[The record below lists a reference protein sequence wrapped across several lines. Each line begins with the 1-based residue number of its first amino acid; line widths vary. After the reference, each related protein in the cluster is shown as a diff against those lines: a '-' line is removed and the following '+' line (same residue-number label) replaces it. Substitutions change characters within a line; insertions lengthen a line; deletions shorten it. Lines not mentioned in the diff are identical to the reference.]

1 MAVRVLW
8 VVKGL
13 GPGGAET
20 LLAAAAEAHDRSRF
34 EVECAYVLPH
44 KDHLAERLERAG
56 VRTTCISRTR
66 SDRWWPLRLARLV
79 RGGQFDVV
87 HVHSPLPGSVA
98 RLAVRSMVRQ
108 RPRVVTTEHNAWG
121 TFATPTRVLNRWTSS
136 WDDATFAVSDE
147 VRNSMRG
154 ATRRRA
160 VTLVHGIDVAAVVPL
175 RAERDSVRAEL
186 AIGPDEFVI
195 GTVANFREQ
204 KDYPTL
210 LRAAREFLDRGGRA
224 KWLIVGQGP
233 LERRTR
239 QLAAEL
245 GLSDVVTFTGFRADA
260 ARVQSAF
267 DVFTLSSQWEGL
279 PVALMEA
286 LAVGTPIAATAVGGV
301 VETLTHGESALLVPP
316 GEPAELAEAW
326 STLQRDGALRRHLG
340 ITTMGLADRF
350 DVRRAQSTIESTYS
364 TLLPGGPVRTSAPTA
379 KSSPRRPTGLHIR
392 ELTENDEPAVLA
404 LLGRSLGWDDDPRFR
419 DLYRW
424 KHIDNVFGP
433 SFGWVATDA
442 ERIVGVRLFM
452 RWNFVRGG
460 ETLRA
465 VRAVDTA
472 TDPEYQ
478 GRGLFTALTM
488 HGLEEIGAQGID
500 FVFNTPNGQS
510 KPGYLK
516 MGWKEVGRLPAAVQ
530 ITRARSIV
538 RLARARTA
546 ADHWSIPLGVGRS
559 IEEWL
564 DTGQFPDV
572 SHGHDIRGLRTSI
585 SPDFVRWRYGMPH
598 LAYRVVGDGD
608 GAAVVRARRRGAAL
622 ELVTASVL
630 GQSARATTA
639 AALSAAREVNA
650 DHVLRITTSRPAGF
664 ATVRALG
671 PTLTWRE
678 VSTAAM
684 PPIANWAVEMGD
696 IELM

>member
-20 LLAAAAEAHDRSRF
+20 LLAAAAEVHDSARF
-34 EVECAYVLPH
+34 EIECAYVLPY

-56 VRTTCISRTR
+56 VRTTCLSSTQ
-66 SDRWWPLRLARLV
+66 SDRWWPVRLARLV
-79 RGGQFDVV
+79 RSGQFGAV

-98 RLAVRSMVRQ
+98 RLAVRSMVRR

-121 TFATPTRVLNRWTSS
+121 TFAKPTRLLNRWTSS

-160 VTLVHGIDVAAVVPL
+160 VTLVHGIDVAAVTAL

-186 AIGPDEFVI
+186 GIGADEFVI

-204 KDYPTL
+204 KDHPTL
-210 LRAAREFLDRGGRA
+210 LRAAREFIDRGGRA

-233 LERRTR
+233 LEHETH

-245 GLSDVVTFTGFRADA
+245 GLTDAVTFTGFRADA

-267 DVFTLSSQWEGL
+267 DVFTLSSRWEGL

-301 VETLTHGESALLVPP
+301 AETLVNGESALLVPP
-316 GEPAELAEAW
+316 GEPTALAEAW

-340 ITTMGLADRF
+340 MTSMGLAHRF
-350 DVRRAQSTIESTYS
+350 DVRRAQATVESTYATLCPDTGVRPS
-364 TLLPGGPVRTSAPTA
+364 TPSVKA
-379 KSSPRRPTGLHIR
+379 SPLRSTGLDIR
-392 ELTENDEPAVLA
+392 RLTAGDEPAVLA
-404 LLGRSLGWDDDPRFR
+404 LLGRSLGWEDEPRFR
-419 DLYRW
+419 DLYQW
-424 KHIDNVFGP
+424 KHLDNVFGP

-442 ERIVGVRLFM
+442 GRVVGVRLFM

-472 TDPEYQ
+472 THPDYQ

-488 HGLEEIGAQGID
+488 HGLEEIRADGID
-500 FVFNTPNGQS
+500 FVFNTPNALS
-510 KPGYLK
+510 RPGYLK
-516 MGWKEVGRLPAAVQ
+516 MGWRQVGSVRVAVMPRSATSLGKMALSRVPADLFSLPQVSGEQ
-530 ITRARSIV
+530 IDARSV
-538 RLARARTA
+538 EPLVTTSGSTADDRRLRTA
-546 ADHWSIPLGVGRS
+546 KSAGYLLWRFGLPSLGYRLHQDSDG
-559 IEEWL
+559 WL
-564 DTGQFPDV
+564 
-572 SHGHDIRGLRTSI
+572 I
-585 SPDFVRWRYGMPH
+585 S
-598 LAYRVVGDGD
+598 RV
-608 GAAVVRARRRGAAL
+608 RRRGRAR
-622 ELVTASVL
+622 ELVLADGRGATGRVAREAL
-630 GQSARATTA
+630 RATRCDYA
-639 AALSAAREVNA
+639 VC
-650 DHVLRITTSRPAGF
+650 AGSPPEGF
-664 ATVRALG
+664 VSVPRLG
-671 PTLTWRE
+671 PQLAWRG
-678 VSTAAM
+678 
-684 PPIANWAVEMGD
+684 ANMDSLPSLPNWDLSMGD